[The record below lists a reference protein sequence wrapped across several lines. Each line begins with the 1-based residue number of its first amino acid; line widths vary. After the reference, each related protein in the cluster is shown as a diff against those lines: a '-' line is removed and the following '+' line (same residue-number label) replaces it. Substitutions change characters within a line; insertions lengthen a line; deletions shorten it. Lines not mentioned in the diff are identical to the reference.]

1 MKNTTGILSIL
12 FVLIGFAILGLP
24 TKTEAGFS
32 WYVGIGIGGGNGYY
46 GSPYGSYSPYYN
58 GYGSYG
64 GYYNP
69 YGYNDDYG
77 YYYKP
82 VYADYSSRGV
92 YNNPYN
98 YSGSY
103 YNASNYGNLNTVNNY
118 ANSEPYYSSGPS
130 LPMTNCYRYCY

>member
-12 FVLIGFAILGLP
+12 FVLIGFAILGAP

-46 GSPYGSYSPYYN
+46 GSPYSSYSPYYN

-64 GYYNP
+64 SYYNP
-69 YGYNDDYG
+69 YGYNDAYG

-92 YNNPYN
+92 YNNFLIILLRLIN
-98 YSGSY
+98 CECF
-103 YNASNYGNLNTVNNY
+103 
-118 ANSEPYYSSGPS
+118 NSKGITCNSHNVFIYFFEFII
-130 LPMTNCYRYCY
+130 